1 MKPSTAIQRLLQEW
15 QTPSYVMMVGAPG
28 VGKSTFLK
36 KIQDESSGLCN
47 PFILASTDDLV
58 EIEAAKMGLTY
69 SEAFHKVNQ
78 KKVKREMEE
87 QIAKAILARKSIF
100 HDQTNMGRKSR
111 ASKLASVPATY
122 NKICL
127 NFTCDDKVLK
137 ARLDA
142 RATET
147 GKVIPPFVLKNMFNS
162 YVAPS
167 RDEGFNLIIEIDNT

>member
-36 KIQDESSGLCN
+36 KLQEESNGACN

-87 QIAKAILARKSIF
+87 QIAKAILARKNIF
-100 HDQTNMGRKSR
+100 HDQTNMGRKAR
-111 ASKLASVPATY
+111 TSKLAVVPDSY

-127 NFTCDDKVLK
+127 NFTCDDKVLQ

-142 RATET
+142 RAALT

-167 RDEGFNLIIEIDNT
+167 RSEGFNLILEINND